1 MCHSQGGGEPLQKL
15 RSEVILGEVVA
26 YLRAGVVW
34 PILYSGKF
42 CSGPASGLEG
52 SQKQK
57 TNPVFNASPLQDGR
71 LLPEFNMAEP
81 PLIFECNHAC
91 SCWRTC
97 RNRVVQNGLR

>member
-1 MCHSQGGGEPLQKL
+1 MQRLS
-15 RSEVILGEVVA
+15 SEMVFGEVGA
-26 YLRAGVVW
+26 CLCSRGPHPFCVW
-34 PILYSGKF
+34 DS
-42 CSGPASGLEG
+42 
-52 SQKQK
+52 SQEEK
-57 TNPVFNASPLQDGR
+57 TNLVLNASPLQDGR